1 MRNPFKRQP
10 TADPISAMREQRAAL
25 EAKASTLN
33 TGKDRRPDA
42 TASVPPASSAVSVAI
57 HEHLRAYA
65 ERLYAQVYKMEDAD
79 TRAEQERAAFRTVL
93 HTPLASDAE
102 RLAYAKAV
110 IERAAGVYG
119 LECHGN
125 TRAAWMPT
133 AYRNLAFGEY
143 APESDMAPPTPAAA
157 GPVASDLGV
166 ALAHEVVRYFGAD
179 PINPAL
185 DGDAALREQ
194 AETLLRTTAP
204 AAHPGLSTVEAELTA
219 LVAEYEGFARVS
231 DEAMA
236 REDDAGLPLPENLE
250 NAIDRVRHFANLGRE
265 DTVRHVMALPATTLL
280 GFGLKAQILEHDAGA
295 AWDGSDADTDTAR
308 CRALLHGLI
317 AAAGLSPIPRVD
329 VTPDEIRGWLAD
341 PETAPG
347 ASRVKA

>member
-1 MRNPFKRQP
+1 M
-10 TADPISAMREQRAAL
+10 
-25 EAKASTLN
+25 
-33 TGKDRRPDA
+33 
-42 TASVPPASSAVSVAI
+42 
-57 HEHLRAYA
+57 
-65 ERLYAQVYKMEDAD
+65 
-79 TRAEQERAAFRTVL
+79 RAED
-93 HTPLASDAE
+93 DA
-102 RLAYAKAV
+102 
-110 IERAAGVYG
+110 
-119 LECHGN
+119 
-125 TRAAWMPT
+125 
-133 AYRNLAFGEY
+133 
-143 APESDMAPPTPAAA
+143 
-157 GPVASDLGV
+157 
-166 ALAHEVVRYFGAD
+166 
-179 PINPAL
+179 
-185 DGDAALREQ
+185 DAALMALLGTPCATRAGMLCLVRHLRWFAAEEAPNAASQGDAWAIAHAREADLSRCLGVEPVQ
-194 AETLLRTTAP
+194 RPPLALPSGRLIGPTINLRPAPTPP